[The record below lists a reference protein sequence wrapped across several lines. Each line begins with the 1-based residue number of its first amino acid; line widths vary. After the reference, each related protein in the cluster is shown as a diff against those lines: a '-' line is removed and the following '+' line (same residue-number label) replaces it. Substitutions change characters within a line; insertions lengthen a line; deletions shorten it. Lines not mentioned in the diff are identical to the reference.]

1 MLKKILISVIV
12 LLAIA
17 LAVQNPFALVEQRE
31 ETRELL
37 KQVEQLEAEN
47 EALGQKI
54 KEFDDPKNIELL
66 AREKLGLVKEG
77 ETAFLVITS
86 DAAVDPPTGVV
97 TNDVDSSSTDD
108 PLADSDLQGQNTADS
123 LAEGHWYD
131 TILEF
136 LGFVPL
142 GSD

>member
-1 MLKKILISVIV
+1 MVL

-31 ETRELL
+31 ETRELERL
-37 KQVEQLEAEN
+37 VAQLEAEN

-77 ETAFLVITS
+77 ETAFLVVTS
-86 DAAVDPPTGVV
+86 DAAADPGTGPA
-97 TNDVDSSSTDD
+97 TNDLSAGLSDDASSTS
-108 PLADSDLQGQNTADS
+108 DSRELITGDS
-123 LAEGHWYD
+123 FSEGHWYD
-131 TILEF
+131 VILEF
-136 LGFVPL
+136 LGLVPSV
-142 GSD
+142 SD